1 MNTQIRSL
9 VFALSGILVLA
20 GAILYISQWVYAP
33 YMFAV
38 GAAGIT
44 VCYLTTPYKQL
55 GFRRRRLH
63 RFNIIAGILM
73 IVASAFMFNGR
84 MEWVACLF
92 IAAILQLYSSFVNP
106 KDEKEDD
113 KK

>member
-1 MNTQIRSL
+1 MNTQIRTL
-9 VFALSGILVLA
+9 IFVFSGILVLA
-20 GAILYISQWVYAP
+20 GAILFISQWIYAP
-33 YMFAV
+33 YLFAF

-63 RFNIIAGILM
+63 RFNIMAGILM
-73 IVASAFMFNGR
+73 IAASAFMFNGR

-92 IAAILQLYSSFVNP
+92 IAAILQLYTSFVNP
-106 KDEKEDD
+106 KDEKKE
-113 KK
+113 